1 MNECKKTSGSRKE
14 RGWWGERKKKEK
26 KVIFG
31 PLLFDIQTPL
41 IDWKPGIGR
50 SRYSPYLLLYALLF
64 VLSDKRTKAMHAL
77 FVAFSFLSISV
88 LSNCLSITEI
98 VFSSKAGSV
107 KELCFAYIY
116 FRYGCNFSTL
126 HRCFYFKMKYHTNLL
141 VEMKLNT
148 AIVVA

>member
-1 MNECKKTSGSRKE
+1 VAVGKKGVGGEKE
-14 RGWWGERKKKEK
+14 RRKRK

-31 PLLFDIQTPL
+31 PPLLFDIQTPL

-77 FVAFSFLSISV
+77 FAAASFLSTST
-88 LSNCLSITEI
+88 LSNCLSITKI

-107 KELCFAYIY
+107 KELCFAYTVWLQ
-116 FRYGCNFSTL
+116 FLDPASVFL
-126 HRCFYFKMKYHTNLL
+126 F
-141 VEMKLNT
+141 
-148 AIVVA
+148 